1 MDTIS
6 LQTNNSVEQ
15 AFQEELK
22 EAQTKRLN
30 RFLFVLS
37 IFVGSTA
44 LLVIYLF
51 TPLFTIIR

>member
-15 AFQEELK
+15 AFQDELK
-22 EAQTKRLN
+22 EAQMKRLN

-37 IFVGSTA
+37 IFVGSTF
-44 LLVIYLF
+44 LLMLYIF
-51 TPLFTIIR
+51 TPLFEIIR

>member
-6 LQTNNSVEQ
+6 LQTNNSVEL

-37 IFVGSTA
+37 IFVGST
-44 LLVIYLF
+44 LLLAIYTL
-51 TPLFTIIR
+51 TPLFNLIR